1 MNRANVASHSQTRS
15 NSVVTERLE
24 QLLAELKAINAWD
37 LGYLSRKANDRIDQA
52 AWAARRVRLKEIRLE
67 LETLLICLDISTTDS
82 RN

>member
-24 QLLAELKAINAWD
+24 QLLAELQAINAWD
-37 LGYLSRKANDRIDQA
+37 FGYLSRKANDRIDQA
-52 AWAARRVRLKEIRLE
+52 AWAARRVRLKEIRLK